1 MPIARV
7 LHQQCL
13 GIDRD
18 ADQARIVGYHHGHG
32 AHPSWLWDDDGRQ
45 WDQQGGVY
53 GESFSLG
60 IEPGEHDQ
68 RLVNDMFGINEHCN
82 EICPFYGFK
91 DGEVVEAPNCK
102 V

>member
-1 MPIARV
+1 MIKTKYIV
-7 LHQQCL
+7 
-13 GIDRD
+13 IDRFKLVVFKEYFQHREV
-18 ADQARIVGYHHGHG
+18 AEGLTGNGGKVTG
-32 AHPSWLWDDDGRQ
+32 AGFI
-45 WDQQGGVY
+45 DQQGGVY

-91 DGEVVEAPNCK
+91 DSEVVEAPNCK